1 MLDENNQCID
11 YRRLRNTEGRLASQ
25 VPRTV
30 RFDGKDHWPHCF
42 SVYTNRH
49 RSALCRSLTNMYC
62 IKCQVHLCCH
72 AKRNCFTP
80 FHTEDKNRVIHLPTL
95 PHSDSDQEKD
105 LDEPDTE
112 SALSELDSLSF

>member
-1 MLDENNQCID
+1 MLDENNQSID

-49 RSALCRSLTNMYC
+49 RSALCRGLTNMYC

-80 FHTEDKNRVIHLPTL
+80 FHTKDKVKIIHLNY
-95 PHSDSDQEKD
+95 SDSDQSD
-105 LDEPDTE
+105 HDSDADELE
-112 SALSELDSLSF
+112 SENALSDFSESC